1 MLMLLSS
8 GCVKPSPTPTVIKP
22 CNIPAQPKLNIDPVP
37 QGEGAFIGVGDV
49 VSMAKYFY
57 LVGEREKAI
66 KACPYIKE
74 NP

>member
-1 MLMLLSS
+1 
-8 GCVKPSPTPTVIKP
+8 
-22 CNIPAQPKLNIDPVP
+22 VP